1 MKEKNTIKNKVIFI
15 GMIVCIIILFSNS
28 VSAASFSV
36 SASTQTAQPG
46 QNVTITINC
55 SELYGRFNLSATNA
69 DLSQSSIFSQGS
81 NVSVTATVGSSGIAQ
96 IIVTA
101 VDVVDS
107 SENPVSTSPQSC
119 SINIAATSTPSSS
132 NNNDNDD
139 ENLPTASSGETTTT
153 VKSSNNYL
161 TSLTVSTGNISFNRK
176 TTKYTINVPETTE
189 NITVTGTAEHAKA
202 TVQGNGTVAL
212 KKGSNTIN
220 IVVTAENGSARTYT
234 LTVVRDGEEEIKE
247 ETVEEEQTSENV
259 TGLTSLVLKGVKD
272 NGEIVDIALTP
283 EFSKDIFY
291 YECEIPEGI
300 TFIDV
305 ESESDILD
313 AIVEVTG
320 NENLVDGENLINILI
335 TYMDENGE
343 EQTMIYQISAKNQM
357 VETQEIEEKNQGL
370 TPLQIGV
377 IVGSISIATV
387 IIIVL
392 IVKYRR
398 QQNREDDMDFGGYG
412 EPFYIKEEDSLE
424 KQSEELDEK
433 EENKQERLEEG
444 KDKEMHKEAEQI
456 KNDEEDGK
464 PVKKRRF
471 GRNAKNGKHF

>member
-176 TTKYTINVPETTE
+176 TTKYTINMCMSHT
-189 NITVTGTAEHAKA
+189 
-202 TVQGNGTVAL
+202 
-212 KKGSNTIN
+212 
-220 IVVTAENGSARTYT
+220 
-234 LTVVRDGEEEIKE
+234 
-247 ETVEEEQTSENV
+247 
-259 TGLTSLVLKGVKD
+259 
-272 NGEIVDIALTP
+272 
-283 EFSKDIFY
+283 
-291 YECEIPEGI
+291 
-300 TFIDV
+300 
-305 ESESDILD
+305 
-313 AIVEVTG
+313 
-320 NENLVDGENLINILI
+320 
-335 TYMDENGE
+335 
-343 EQTMIYQISAKNQM
+343 
-357 VETQEIEEKNQGL
+357 
-370 TPLQIGV
+370 
-377 IVGSISIATV
+377 
-387 IIIVL
+387 
-392 IVKYRR
+392 
-398 QQNREDDMDFGGYG
+398 
-412 EPFYIKEEDSLE
+412 
-424 KQSEELDEK
+424 
-433 EENKQERLEEG
+433 
-444 KDKEMHKEAEQI
+444 
-456 KNDEEDGK
+456 
-464 PVKKRRF
+464 
-471 GRNAKNGKHF
+471 